1 MAKNQQNPQPLV
13 VPTNQLH
20 ITLPNDYS
28 KLLQA
33 YSIWRYRLSPSQ
45 EHYRKFQA
53 NSSMF
58 YPSFTNAYK
67 NQIDRPFYFYT
78 HDKPQASLYTLLPIG
93 HTAKPWQYPFGNPN
107 QVPAEDITAELVS
120 PDELALQPPVLI
132 KLMMALCFYEHSER
146 ERERRVCQS
155 KFYLRVKG
163 SATGKRLVAVE
174 VKPQVDSEGD
184 LHTLTVKVEA
194 NTFAKIDPTKV
205 GTYASLGTYY
215 ELFASL
221 GHTYLRQLRPSQVAT
236 FKGDVYK
243 QAPTNGKRTTADWH
257 HNGNKREPDKY
268 RESRSYQVR
277 HVQERLHDFL
287 TTYGFGVDF
296 GEESM
301 LRLRSR
307 ATPLPLNLLP
317 TIQVVDNRLNRADAP
332 AAQYVEWLNDR
343 RFESG
348 KTAFAL
354 SFELVE
360 AGQVNPEQPLLV
372 LTDAGKDAFVVQNWQ
387 PGLLA
392 TAGYADP
399 YQQLYAQLP
408 DVVKQTL
415 NVNLNEVTKFAVAE
429 DYLRHD
435 FPAPLPKPAAT
446 ETDEAP
452 IETDEARKQRT
463 TATKHLKTLN
473 IKADVCLTE
482 LWLKWVLAGKAPVSP
497 AVSLP
502 LLNTL
507 SDDWAFLTD
516 GILLYFNDGELAF
529 ADVEEP
535 AGKRILKERFMPW
548 QDLKQHFMARQ
559 PKYAHNKP
567 SDEEKADKD
576 IRQAH
581 FVLVGREVFEL
592 ERTETI
598 AMPNWPVIRAIKAQ
612 NPEASAKRQEA
623 IGVYAGGIWYQPEAR
638 RYIVGSTQSSNAA
651 EARGHHLYQI
661 HQYNGSESAALPTLL
676 SLLTVTFVRRNQYTV
691 WPYPFDLIRLYR
703 EVGEPVA

>member
-1 MAKNQQNPQPLV
+1 MPKTQQAPKELV

-20 ITLPNDYS
+20 IKLPPDYS

-45 EHYRKFQA
+45 ERYRRFQA
-53 NSSMF
+53 KPGMF

-67 NQIDRPFYFYT
+67 DQIDRPFYFFT
-78 HDKPQASLYTLLPIG
+78 FDEPQASLYTLLPVG
-93 HTAKPWQYPFGNPN
+93 HTAKPWLYHFGNPN
-107 QVPAEDITAELVS
+107 QVPAEEITAELVS

-132 KLMMALCFYEHSER
+132 KLLLAMCFYEHSER

-163 SATGKRLVAVE
+163 AANGKRLVAVE
-174 VKPQVDSEGD
+174 IKPQVDSEGD
-184 LHTLTVKVEA
+184 LHTLTVKVA
-194 NTFAKIDPTKV
+194 ATTFAKIDPAKV
-205 GTYASLGTYY
+205 GTYAALGTYY
-215 ELFASL
+215 ELFASM

-236 FKGDVYK
+236 FAGDVYK
-243 QAPTNGKRTTADWH
+243 QAPAKNKRTTADWH

-277 HVQERLHDFL
+277 HVQERLQGFL
-287 TTYGFGVDF
+287 TAHGFGVELA
-296 GEESM
+296 EETM
-301 LRLRSR
+301 QRLRPQ

-317 TIQVVDNRLNRADAP
+317 IIEVVDNRLNRTDVP
-332 AAQYVEWLNDR
+332 AARYVAWLNGR

-348 KTAFAL
+348 GKAFAL
-354 SFELVE
+354 SFALT
-360 AGQVNPEQPLLV
+360 AADQVSAAQPLLV
-372 LTDAGKDAFVVQNWQ
+372 LTDAGKEAFVGQNWQ

-408 DVVKQTL
+408 EAVKQTM
-415 NVNLNEVTKFAVAE
+415 NVNLNEIAKFAVAD
-429 DYLRHD
+429 DYLRYD
-435 FPAPLPKPAAT
+435 FPAPPPKPTATKIGETPT
-446 ETDEAP
+446 ETDE
-452 IETDEARKQRT
+452 TRKQRT
-463 TATKHLKTLN
+463 TATKQLNTLN
-473 IKADVCLTE
+473 LKADVCLTE
-482 LWLKWVLAGKAPVSP
+482 LWLKWVLAGKAPV
-497 AVSLP
+497 ALAASLP

-516 GILLYFNDGELAF
+516 DTLLYFKAGELAF
-529 ADVEEP
+529 AHVEEP

-548 QDLKQHFMARQ
+548 QDLKEHFMACR
-559 PKYAHNKP
+559 PKYAHHKP
-567 SDEEKADKD
+567 GDEDEADKD
-576 IRQAH
+576 IRKAH

-592 ERTETI
+592 EHTETI

-623 IGVYAGGIWYQPEAR
+623 IGVYAGGIWYQPQTQ
-638 RYIVGSTQSSNAA
+638 RYLVGGTQASNAA

-661 HQYNGSESAALPTLL
+661 HQYEGGASGQLPTLL

-703 EVGEPVA
+703 EVAEPIA

>member
-1 MAKNQQNPQPLV
+1 MAKKQQMPQKLV

-20 ITLPNDYS
+20 ITLPTDYS
-28 KLLQA
+28 RLLQH

-45 EHYRKFQA
+45 DYYRR
-53 NSSMF
+53 NRVRPSLF

-67 NQIDRPFYFYT
+67 DQIDQPFYYFSY
-78 HDKPQASLYTLLPIG
+78 DEPQASLYTLLPIG
-93 HTAKPWQYPFGNPN
+93 QPAKTWQYHFGNPN
-107 QVPAEDITAELVS
+107 QVPAEDIIAVPID
-120 PDELALQPPVLI
+120 PDELKPPVLV

-163 SATGKRLVAVE
+163 SANGKRLVAVE
-174 VKPQVDSEGD
+174 IKPQVDSEGD
-184 LHTLTVKVEA
+184 LHTLTVKVA
-194 NTFAKIDPTKV
+194 ATTFAKIDPAKV

-215 ELFASL
+215 ELFASM

-236 FKGDVYK
+236 FAGDVYK
-243 QAPTNGKRTTADWH
+243 QAPAKNKRTTAEWH

-277 HVQERLHDFL
+277 HVQERLHSFL
-287 TTYGFGVDF
+287 TAHGFGV
-296 GEESM
+296 ELAKETM
-301 LRLRSR
+301 QRLRPR

-317 TIQVVDNRLNRADAP
+317 TIQVVDNRLNRSNVP
-332 AAQYVEWLNDR
+332 AAQYVAWLNGHC
-343 RFESG
+343 FKSG
-348 KTAFAL
+348 GKEFAL
-354 SFELVE
+354 KFELVE
-360 AGQVNPEQPLLV
+360 AGQVSPAQPLLV
-372 LTDAGKDAFVVQNWQ
+372 LTDAAKEAFIGQSWQ

-399 YQQLYAQLP
+399 YPLLYAQLP
-408 DVVKQTL
+408 EAVKQTM
-415 NVNLNEVTKFAVAE
+415 NVNLNDVAKFAVAE
-429 DYLRHD
+429 DYLRYQ
-435 FPAPLPKPAAT
+435 FPAPKATPAAT
-446 ETDEAP
+446 ETSETLP
-452 IETDEARKQRT
+452 ETDEARKLRT
-463 TATKHLKTLN
+463 TAKKQLKTLN

-482 LWLKWVLAGKAPVSP
+482 LWLKWVLAGKAPVSL
-497 AVSLP
+497 ATSLP
-502 LLNTL
+502 LLDTL

-516 GILLYFNDGELAF
+516 DTLLYFNNGELAF
-529 ADVEEP
+529 AHVEEP

-548 QDLKQHFMARQ
+548 QDLKQHFMARR

-567 SDEEKADKD
+567 GDEEEADKD
-576 IRQAH
+576 IRKAH

-592 ERTETI
+592 ENTETI

-623 IGVYAGGIWYQPEAR
+623 IGVYAGGIWYQPEAQ
-638 RYIVGSTQSSNAA
+638 RYIVGGTQSSNAA
-651 EARGHHLYQI
+651 EARGHHFYQI
-661 HQYNGSESAALPTLL
+661 HQYEGNDAGKLPKLL

-703 EVGEPVA
+703 EVAEPAA